1 MKIDRM
7 TDDAIAAEIG
17 ARIEQLRLEKNLTQQ
32 QVADAVGLSRVSY
45 GKLVRGQGKFTNVI
59 AVLRALDQLAL
70 VEEFVPEVGFSPM
83 ELLKLKGKQRRR
95 ARSSAQEPSTGVRRG
110 KPSADDEA
118 AEELDW

>member
-1 MKIDRM
+1 MNFERM

-59 AVLRALDQLAL
+59 GVLRALDQLAL
-70 VEEFVPEVGFSPM
+70 VEQFVPEVGFSPM
-83 ELLKLKGKQRRR
+83 ELLKLKGKQRQR
-95 ARSSAQEPSTGVRRG
+95 ARAPGHGVAAHSD
-110 KPSADDEA
+110 KPAAADVD